1 MREDK
6 AVREFAVIGL
16 FAGLMLALAATTGG
30 LGGFVV
36 AVLLG
41 TVGVLAGLQLDGV
54 IDVRAV
60 VRSRNRG

>member
-1 MREDK
+1 M
-6 AVREFAVIGL
+6 REFAVIGL